1 MTRATVSES
10 PFLPGWV
17 WLIPLALIVFFLEA
31 LQPVD
36 NPTERIVWYSV
47 LIIIA
52 TTGLTRVCRIQ
63 KQFDFFEPLHLTF
76 ALFVIFYPVRAL
88 FAVWLDDPWFDPA
101 QAAIWRGLSAAMLG
115 FVCFAI
121 GYKFSSKK
129 FVMRRRIWLDR
140 GWNLERVNVA
150 SLFFLL
156 LGLAGFAAMR
166 FFGGSLLYFLLIDPD
181 IKGPQEMTPWFFYL
195 LWICLLLQV
204 GALIQLGAWL
214 STGRRALWTAL
225 YCILA
230 LLSTFFLGR
239 YFTVLSLMMLT
250 LSWHYKRSRIKAS
263 QVAILFLLVLG
274 YLGVA
279 GFYREWISPDN
290 NLEET
295 GEFVE
300 LAGEQDKL
308 VLRYVVANLEELS
321 NLSEVIS
328 MTPAELPYQ
337 FGSTFTPVISKP
349 VPRVLMPTKPL
360 GADAL
365 FTRQLSPGSYDSG
378 LVTGLGAWGEWYLNF
393 SWLGLILGMALT
405 GALSSTVYRSMRATA
420 EFGRVMLYDSFVVV
434 LFTWLRSDFNAA
446 TSLGLYYLIPALVA
460 LAYVSQPKPG
470 TQIGH
475 IQSSPYGR

>member
-1 MTRATVSES
+1 MTRATASES
-10 PFLPGWV
+10 PLLPAWL
-17 WLIPLALIVFFLEA
+17 WLILLALIIFFFEA
-31 LQPVD
+31 VQPVG
-36 NPTERIVWYSV
+36 NPTKRIVWYSV
-47 LIIIA
+47 LMIIGA
-52 TTGLTRVCRIQ
+52 AALTRVCRIE

-76 ALFVIFYPVRAL
+76 ALFVFFYPVRAL
-88 FAVWLDDPWFDPA
+88 FAVWLDDAWFDPS
-101 QAAIWRGLSAAMLG
+101 QAAIWRGLSASVMG

-121 GYKFSSKK
+121 GYRFGSRR
-129 FVMRRRIWLDR
+129 FVVHQRTWLDR
-140 GWNLERVNVA
+140 GWNQERANVA

-181 IKGPQEMTPWFFYL
+181 IKGPREMTPWFFYL
-195 LWICLLLQV
+195 LWICLLIQV
-204 GALIQLGAWL
+204 GALVQLGTWL

-239 YFTVLSLMMLT
+239 YFTILCLMTLT
-250 LSWHYKRSRIKAS
+250 LSWHYKRSRIKVS

-290 NLEET
+290 NLEES
-295 GEFVE
+295 GKLVE
-300 LAGEQDKL
+300 LASEQDEL

-337 FGSTFTPVISKP
+337 FGSTFTPVIFKP
-349 VPRVLMPTKPL
+349 VPRVLMPSKPL

-365 FTRQLSPGSYDSG
+365 FTRQSSPNAYDSG

-405 GALSSTVYRSMRATA
+405 GALSSAAYKAMRATT
-420 EFGRVMLYDSFVVV
+420 EFGRILLYASFVVV

-446 TSLGLYYLIPALVA
+446 TSLGLYYFIPAIAA
-460 LAYVSQPKPG
+460 LAYVSQPEPG
-470 TQIGH
+470 TQTGH
-475 IQSSPYGR
+475 TQSSSCGR